1 MGAGFFTGPHFLK
14 CIPLSF
20 AKLFN
25 KAKIFCTFRF
35 SREMLMRILPHQ
47 SARPMKIKFL
57 LACFVAVFFAFSSN
71 GQGFINKLKQK
82 ADEAASKALEKKVK
96 DKAGVPD
103 EPQNNGATDGEGG
116 QNSSGSSG
124 RPTNK
129 GGGGLISTPPDVNQN
144 LADAESSY
152 KAGSY
157 GEARYAVQQAMVGV
171 ELEIGKKVLES
182 MPESVSGLAKVQE
195 ADQVTSTGYGWA
207 GLTIHREYLKD
218 DKQLTATVANNSAWM
233 SAVNMYMTNGGYAQ
247 TTNGEQN
254 WKQTKVKG
262 YKAIIEYNESSGYK
276 LSVPLGQTSLLVW
289 EGVNFATEQ
298 EMMAAANSFD
308 IDGIKKMLGE
318 Q

>member
-1 MGAGFFTGPHFLK
+1 
-14 CIPLSF
+14 
-20 AKLFN
+20 
-25 KAKIFCTFRF
+25 
-35 SREMLMRILPHQ
+35 
-47 SARPMKIKFL
+47 MKMKFL
-57 LACFVAVFFAFSSN
+57 LACIVAIGCAVSSN

-96 DKAGVPD
+96 EKTGINT
-103 EPQNNGATDGEGG
+103 EEE
-116 QNSSGSSG
+116 QNSGNPADGNQSSQSSSG

-144 LADAESSY
+144 LADAETSY

-171 ELEIGKKVLES
+171 ELEIGRKVLES
-182 MPESVSGLAKVQE
+182 MPETVSGLPKVTE
-195 ADQVTSTGYGWA
+195 NDQVTSTGYGWA

-218 DKQLTATVANNSAWM
+218 DKQLTATVANNSVWM
-233 SAVNMYMTNGGYAQ
+233 SAVNMYMANGGYAQ

-262 YKAIIEYNESSGYK
+262 YKAIIEYDESSGYK

-289 EGVNFATEQ
+289 EGINFASEQ
-298 EMMAAANSFD
+298 EMMAAANAFD